1 MCVCVNHSSRHKD
14 VLGPTKTHFSPSQGL
29 KWRGLKWTLRRVLN
43 IFMPKNINCI
53 IIVVITLEGIE
64 EIKRKKNDSKN

>member
-1 MCVCVNHSSRHKD
+1 M
-14 VLGPTKTHFSPSQGL
+14 FWAQL
-29 KWRGLKWTLRRVLN
+29 KLILAQAIRRELKWTLRRALN

-53 IIVVITLEGIE
+53 IIVIMALEGIE

>member
-1 MCVCVNHSSRHKD
+1 MCVCVNHSSQHKD

-29 KWRGLKWTLRRVLN
+29 KWPLRRVLN

-64 EIKRKKNDSKN
+64 EMKRKKNDFKKLI